1 MRFISSAIL
10 HSHCIFST
18 KNFQALYV
26 IVKEAVQCHSQFI
39 REKGEVTGPGSLL
52 LKELIQAAAFTR
64 RPTLVPRK
72 SNHSAPT
79 TMTQKLASPFPSTI

>member
-1 MRFISSAIL
+1 MQLISSAIL

-26 IVKEAVQCHSQFI
+26 IVKEAVQRHPHFI
-39 REKGEVTGPGSLL
+39 REKGEMRGPGSLQ

-64 RPTLVPRK
+64 RPILVPVRE
-72 SNHSAPT
+72 T
-79 TMTQKLASPFPSTI
+79 TLSPPQ

>member
-1 MRFISSAIL
+1 MRFISSAIS

-26 IVKEAVQCHSQFI
+26 IVKEAVQCHSHFI
-39 REKGEVTGPGSLL
+39 REKGEVTGPGSLQR
-52 LKELIQAAAFTR
+52 KELTQAAAFTR
-64 RPTLVPRK
+64 VPRQ
-72 SNHSAPT
+72 SNHSAPS